1 MQVTYDTEEGM
12 GKNLVILGAGCA
24 GTMVANKLRKRLHRD
39 EWTIT
44 IIDKDDRHVYQ
55 PGLLFIPFGIYQP
68 EEIVRSRSEFL
79 ARDIRFV
86 VDEINLVDNEK
97 QRVETMAGSFPYD
110 QLIVA
115 TGVELAPDEI
125 PGLMEGWQK
134 VAFDFYTLPGAIN
147 LHKAMRSFKGGKL
160 VLNIAEFPFKCP
172 VAPLEFVYMADA
184 YFTERG
190 MRDLVEIHFVTPL
203 PGAFTKP
210 KASAFFS
217 KLIAEKDI
225 RITAS
230 FDLAEV
236 DCAGKKIISAG
247 GQSMDFDLLVVVP
260 PNVGARY
267 LVRSNIA
274 MDEIGYVKTNKH
286 TLEAEQHQNMWVLGD
301 ATTLPTSK
309 AGSVAHFSAEIMVE
323 NFMRVLHGEAVRPD
337 FDGHSNCFIE
347 TGFGKAALIDFNYD
361 YEPLPGKFPL
371 PGLGPFSLL
380 GESKANHWGKMM
392 FKWVYWNKLVS
403 GEELPLEAQMSLA
416 GKIQD

>member
-1 MQVTYDTEEGM
+1 M

-44 IIDKDDRHVYQ
+44 IIDKDDKHVYQ

-68 EEIVRSRSEFL
+68 EDIVRSRGEFL
-79 ARDIRFV
+79 GRDIRFV
-86 VDEINLVDNEK
+86 IDEISGIDTER
-97 QRVETMAGSFPYD
+97 QRVETVAGSYPYD

-115 TGVELAPDEI
+115 TGVDLAPQEI

-134 VAFDFYTLPGAIN
+134 VAFDFYTLQGAVN
-147 LHKAMRSFKGGKL
+147 LHKAMREFKGGKL

-190 MRDLVEIHFVTPL
+190 IRDKVEIHFVTPL

-217 KLIAEKDI
+217 RLIEQKNI
-225 RITAS
+225 SITAS

-236 DCAGKKIISAG
+236 DCAGKRIISAG
-247 GQSMDFDLLVVVP
+247 GVSMDFDLLVSIP

-267 LVRSNIA
+267 LVNSNVA
-274 MDEIGYVKTNKH
+274 MDEVGYVKTNKH
-286 TLEAEQHQNMWVLGD
+286 TLEAEQHKNMWVLGD

-309 AGSVAHFSAEIMVE
+309 AGSVAHFSAEVMVE
-323 NFMRVLHGEAVRPD
+323 NFLRVLHGEEVRPD

>member
-1 MQVTYDTEEGM
+1 MS
-12 GKNLVILGAGCA
+12 KKLVILGAGCA

-44 IIDKDDRHVYQ
+44 IIDKDDKHIYQ

-68 EEIVRSRSEFL
+68 EDIVRSRSEFL
-79 ARDIRFV
+79 GKGIHFV
-86 VDEINLVDNEK
+86 IDEIVAIDAVQ
-97 QRVETMAGSFPYD
+97 QRVETVAGSYSYD

-115 TGVELAPDEI
+115 TGVGLAPEEI
-125 PGLMEGWQK
+125 PGLLEGWQK
-134 VAFDFYTLPGAIN
+134 VAFDFYTLQGAIN
-147 LHKAMRSFKGGKL
+147 LHKAMREFKGGKL

-190 MRDLVEIHFVTPL
+190 LRDQVEIRFVTPL

-217 KLIAEKDI
+217 RLIEEKNI
-225 RITAS
+225 KITAS
-230 FDLAEV
+230 YDLVEV
-236 DCAGKKIISAG
+236 DCTNKRIISAG
-247 GQSMDFDLLVVVP
+247 GQAIDFDLLVSIP

-267 LVRSNIA
+267 LVNSGVA
-274 MDEIGYVKTNKH
+274 MDEVGYVKTNKH
-286 TLEAEQHQNMWVLGD
+286 TLQAENHKNMWVLGD

-309 AGSVAHFSAEIMVE
+309 AGSVAHFSAEVMVE
-323 NFMRVLHGEAVRPD
+323 NFLRVLHGEAVRPD

-347 TGFGKAALIDFNYD
+347 TGFDKAALIDFNYD

-380 GESKANHWGKMM
+380 GESKTNHWGKMM